1 MELREYATILM
12 KNWVLIVI
20 ASILGIAA
28 GAGFSLLATPEYQS
42 RTQLYVSVRSGA
54 GTTSDMVQG
63 ANFSRQVV
71 NSYVDVIK
79 TGVVLEPVVD
89 ELGLELTAYELSS
102 HITAA
107 SPADTALINITAS
120 SPSPQ
125 QAAQIA
131 NAVGESFKNVVQ
143 SELEPDTG
151 SGMSPVNLTTT
162 QEALEPSSPVSPN
175 VMMNILLGL
184 LVGLAIGVGIAVL
197 RAALDTRIHSLRDI
211 EEVTDKPL
219 LGGIVADSEVEKH
232 PLIIKHKP
240 HSPIAESFRA
250 LRTNLQFL
258 NVGGSSSVFVIS
270 SANPGEGKSTTSVN
284 LALALAEAGSRV
296 ALIEADLRLPR
307 VSKYLGVEGNAG
319 LTDILIGKAEVNDV
333 LQRWGRTQLYYLP
346 AGRIPPN
353 PSELLGSAEMDK
365 VIAEL
370 EESFDYVIIDA
381 PPALAVTDA
390 AVIGH
395 GKAGILI
402 AVSAGSTKKPEL
414 EATLSTLENA
424 DANVVGVVATML
436 PPKSVAGY
444 GYGNYGYGDTSKIN
458 APKPDNTELTNT
470 ETSKADNEH

>member
-20 ASILGIAA
+20 AAILGVAA

-63 ANFSRQVV
+63 ANFSRQIV

-79 TGVVLEPVVD
+79 TGVVLEPVVN
-89 ELGLELTAYELSS
+89 ELGLEMSASALGS

-107 SPADTALINITAS
+107 SPADTALINITAT

-125 QAAQIA
+125 QAAEIA

-143 SELEPDTG
+143 TELEPDRE

-162 QEALEPSSPVSPN
+162 QVALEPSSPVSPN

-184 LVGLAIGVGIAVL
+184 LVGFALGVGIAVL
-197 RAALDTRIHSLRDI
+197 RAALDTRIYSLRDV
-211 EEVTDKPL
+211 EAVTDKPL
-219 LGGIVADSEVEKH
+219 LGGIIEDQDVKKQ
-232 PLIIKHKP
+232 PLVIKNKP
-240 HSPIAESFRA
+240 HSAIAESFRT

-258 NVGGSSSVFVIS
+258 NVGRSSSVFVIS
-270 SANPGEGKSTTSVN
+270 SAKPGEGKTTTAVN
-284 LALALAEAGSRV
+284 LSLTLAEAGSRV

-307 VSKYLGVEGNAG
+307 VSKYLGVEGGAG
-319 LTDILIGKAEVNDV
+319 LTDILIGNADLNDV
-333 LQRWGRTQLYYLP
+333 LQRWGRTQMYYLP

-370 EESFDYVIIDA
+370 EDSFDYVIIDA

-390 AVIGH
+390 AVVGH
-395 GKAGILI
+395 GKAGILL
-402 AVSAGSTKKPEL
+402 AVSTGSTRKPEL
-414 EATLSTLENA
+414 EAALSTLENA
-424 DANVVGVVATML
+424 DSNVVGVVVTML
-436 PPKSVAGY
+436 PAKAASGY
-444 GYGNYGYGDTSKIN
+444 GYGNYGYGDASKVDTTLE
-458 APKPDNTELTNT
+458 A
-470 ETSKADNEH
+470 SNE

>member
-1 MELREYATILM
+1 MELREYATILI

-20 ASILGIAA
+20 AAILGVAG

-63 ANFSRQVV
+63 ANFSRQIV

-79 TGVVLEPVVD
+79 TGVVLEPVAK
-89 ELGLELTAYELSS
+89 ELGLEMTASQLSS

-125 QAAQIA
+125 QAAEIA

-143 SELEPDTG
+143 TELEPDLE

-162 QEALEPSSPVSPN
+162 QVALEPSSPVSPN

-197 RAALDTRIHSLRDI
+197 RATLDTRIYSLRDV

-219 LGGIVADSEVEKH
+219 LGGILEDQDVKKQ
-232 PLIIKHKP
+232 PLVIKDKP
-240 HSPIAESFRA
+240 QSAIAESFRT

-270 SANPGEGKSTTSVN
+270 SAKPGEGKSTTAVN
-284 LALALAEAGSRV
+284 LSLTLAEAGSRV

-307 VSKYLGVEGNAG
+307 VSKYLGVEGGAG
-319 LTDILIGKAEVNDV
+319 LTDILIGNADLNDV
-333 LQRWGRTQLYYLP
+333 LQRWGRTQMYYLP

-353 PSELLGSAEMDK
+353 PSELLGSPEMDR
-365 VIAEL
+365 IITEL
-370 EESFDYVIIDA
+370 EDSFDYVIIDA

-390 AVIGH
+390 AVVAH
-395 GKAGILI
+395 GRAGVLI
-402 AVSAGSTKKPEL
+402 AVASGSTKKPEL
-414 EATLSTLENA
+414 HAALSTLDNA
-424 DANVVGVVATML
+424 DANVVGVVVTML
-436 PPKSVAGY
+436 PDKAVYGY
-444 GYGNYGYGDTSKIN
+444 GYGNYGYGDAANVDT
-458 APKPDNTELTNT
+458 TL
-470 ETSKADNEH
+470 KADNEH